1 VYEGKRT
8 EGEGCCLRFR
18 RAILSTDVAL
28 LSFQKLRG
36 GATHLADLFPFSED
50 EDAQDPTQDGLIAD
64 GESMLAR
71 LNASTDTNDGESTDV
86 EFFLIKLR
94 GY

>member
-1 VYEGKRT
+1 M
-8 EGEGCCLRFR
+8 
-18 RAILSTDVAL
+18 
-28 LSFQKLRG
+28 
-36 GATHLADLFPFSED
+36 DLFPFSED
-50 EDAQDPTQDGLIAD
+50 EDAQDSTQDGLIAD

-86 EFFLIKLR
+86 EFFFIKLR